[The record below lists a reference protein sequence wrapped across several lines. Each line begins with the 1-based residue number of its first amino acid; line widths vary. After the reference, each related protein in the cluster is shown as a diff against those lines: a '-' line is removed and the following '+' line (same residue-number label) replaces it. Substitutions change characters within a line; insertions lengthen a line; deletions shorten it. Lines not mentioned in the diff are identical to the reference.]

1 MLGSTLVTIQTG
13 PGGKPV
19 NRIYIE
25 QGIDIARELYL
36 AVLLD
41 RAESRNVVMASTEGG
56 MDIEKVAAE
65 TPERIIRETIDPAI
79 GLATFQ
85 ANQLGLGAR
94 IWKVTPTPTSS
105 SSSRPWPIWR
115 RISMPT

>member
-1 MLGSTLVTIQTG
+1 M
-13 PGGKPV
+13 
-19 NRIYIE
+19 NRLYVE

-65 TPERIIRETIDPAI
+65 TPEQIIREDDRPGHRPRNLPGQASSA
-79 GLATFQ
+79 GGSASKAT
-85 ANQLGLGAR
+85 
-94 IWKVTPTPTSS
+94 PMPTS
-105 SSSRPWPIWR
+105 
-115 RISMPT
+115 